1 MWFIQMLLALFLGW
15 DWEKDPTWFNVV
27 DSDD

>member
-1 MWFIQMLLALFLGW
+1 MWLIQMLLALFFGW
-15 DWEKDPTWFNVV
+15 DWEKDSTWFNIV